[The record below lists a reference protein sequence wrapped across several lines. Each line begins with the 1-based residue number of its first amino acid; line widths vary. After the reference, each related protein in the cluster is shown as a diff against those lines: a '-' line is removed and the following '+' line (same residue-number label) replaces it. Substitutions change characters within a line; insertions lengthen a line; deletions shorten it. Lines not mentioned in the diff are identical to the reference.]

1 MRSLAA
7 PRTVKQAVRMIKH
20 MNVQGPEWT
29 GIHEERLAATR
40 KLLEERMRFRIGNYL
55 SDLAA
60 QGISDRRN
68 GGYRR
73 HLLTRMGDIELYV
86 PRTRTLSAIGVIEA
100 YARREPWID
109 RVILAS
115 FVFGLSTRKVG
126 EALLP
131 LLGERI
137 SAATVSRVAEVLD
150 AAVAAFH
157 GRPLTGHYRV
167 LMLDGV
173 VLSRRSGAGVQR
185 RPVLVALGITA
196 AGNKEILDFKL
207 AAGESQNAWE
217 AFLTDLERR
226 GLKAEQVEM
235 IVSDGGSGLLAA
247 LATVYPG
254 IPVGRCW
261 AHKTRNVL
269 DKVRKSDWEQVKRD
283 LNRIS
288 HAKHLRAARSAA
300 RRFADRWE
308 KSYPAAVRCLRQ
320 DLDELLEFFRFEDA
334 TWRKAARTTN
344 AIERRFREVRRRTRP
359 MGVFSERTSIER
371 ILFAVFVHENKKQG
385 TVIPFEFN

>member
-7 PRTVKQAVRMIKH
+7 VRTVKQAVRMIKH
-20 MNVQGPEWT
+20 MNVQGPEWA
-29 GIHEERLAATR
+29 GIHEERLEATR

-55 SDLAA
+55 HDLATE
-60 QGISDRRN
+60 GISDRRN

-86 PRTRTLSAIGVIEA
+86 PRTRTSSAVGVIEA

-150 AAVAAFH
+150 EAVAAFH
-157 GRPLTGHYRV
+157 SRPLTGRYRV

-196 AGNKEILDFKL
+196 TGKKEILDFKL
-207 AAGESQNAWE
+207 AAGESQAAWE
-217 AFLTDLERR
+217 GFLTDLERR
-226 GLKAEQVEM
+226 GLKPEQVEM
-235 IVSDGGSGLLAA
+235 VVSDGGSGLLAA

-261 AHKTRNVL
+261 AHKARNVL
-269 DKVRKSDWEQVKRD
+269 DKVKQPDWERVKRD

-288 HAKHLRAARSAA
+288 HAKHRTAARSAA
-300 RRFADRWE
+300 RRFAERWE
-308 KSYPAAVRCLRQ
+308 KTYPAAVRCLRN
-320 DLDELLEFFRFEDA
+320 DLDELLECFRFDDPS
-334 TWRKAARTTN
+334 WRKAARTTN

-385 TVIPFEFN
+385 TVVPFVLN